1 MLLEA
6 GKDKLRRWHFQN
18 TNTYRIPEIHTKTF
32 LSKSLWQNRDQQLKW
47 IMVIQCELFEQYEN
61 YTQKMN

>member
-1 MLLEA
+1 MSLEA

-32 LSKSLWQNRDQQLKW
+32 LSKSLWQNRDQQLKKNY
-47 IMVIQCELFEQYEN
+47 MVIQCELI
-61 YTQKMN
+61 